1 MLRSLQLIVK
11 KQLSGRFTSVNI
23 ERKKKRRANNGMNG
37 KKTNQTKRDVEK
49 KVGRRQVIRCS
60 YERVENFTIEVI
72 ISERKF

>member
-1 MLRSLQLIVK
+1 MLRSLQLIVQ

-23 ERKKKRRANNGMNG
+23 ERKKKRANNGMNG